1 MVILNQLGCGSLNQ
15 LGRGSFEPTWAKVL
29 KQLGDGAQAA
39 VFKVNDLQDNKM

>member
-1 MVILNQLGCGSLNQ
+1 MASSINSIIDTVVN
-15 LGRGSFEPTWAKVL
+15 GRFKVL